1 MTRPYDL
8 SVVLSAYHNRM
19 MCSFSEL
26 RELLNYMTGHDVA
39 LWEIPRARLLAARS
53 LARQH
58 PWLGQIK
65 VPIEMK
71 IDSGHSGQFVRHVAR
86 TLGTRI
92 IIVKPL
98 SSSAFQPTSGVA
110 AIAKLR
116 ARR

>member
-8 SVVLSAYHNRM
+8 SVVLSAYHNRL
-19 MCSFSEL
+19 MCPIGEL
-26 RELLNYMTGHDVA
+26 RDLLNYMTGHDVA
-39 LWEIPRARLLAARS
+39 LWEIPRARTLAARS

-71 IDSGHSGQFVRHVAR
+71 IDSGHSGQFVRHVAKK
-86 TLGTRI
+86 LGSRVV
-92 IIVKPL
+92 IVKPL
-98 SSSAFQPTSGVA
+98 SSSAFHPTTGVA